1 MKHEELISSLK
12 SLHLMAM
19 AKEYSEIARQCE
31 SAKKTYEQYLAA
43 MVTLEIGAK
52 KDSRIGRLIKDA
64 KLPKDQRL
72 AAYDFKCR
80 TGISEMQVR
89 RLAEGDF
96 VRQGWNVVFYG
107 GFGVGKS
114 HLASALTRLLCGQ
127 GFRCLFTSTHE
138 LINGLLEA
146 QKTLTLAAHFRR
158 LDRFDLI
165 TLDELGFTPQSK
177 DGADLFFQF
186 ISQRYERKSLLIT
199 TNLTYSE
206 WDQVFLNAVTTA
218 AAVDRVI
225 HNCETFNIKGPSWRA
240 EAAKKRALATKT
252 ELESTEQLD

>member
-1 MKHEELISSLK
+1 MKHEDLIANLK
-12 SLHLMAM
+12 RLHLMAI
-19 AKEYSEIARQCE
+19 AQGYSEVARQCE
-31 SAKKTYEQYLAA
+31 NSKRTYEQYLAA
-43 MVTLEIGAK
+43 LIAMEMENKRQQRTQ
-52 KDSRIGRLIKDA
+52 RLIKDA

-72 AAYDFKCR
+72 ETYDFKCR
-80 TGISEMQVR
+80 TGISELQVR

-96 VRQGWNVVFYG
+96 VRGGSNVVLYG

-114 HLASALTRLLCGQ
+114 HLACALTRLLCEAGL
-127 GFRCLFTSTHE
+127 RCFFTTTHD
-138 LINGLLEA
+138 LITSLVEA
-146 QKTLTLAAHFRR
+146 QKTLTLASLFRR
-158 LDRFDLI
+158 LDRYDLI

-206 WDQVFLNAVTTA
+206 WGQVFQNPITTA

-225 HNCETFNIKGPSWRA
+225 HNCETFNVQGLSWRA
-240 EAAKKRALATKT
+240 EAAKKRAQLAKT
-252 ELESTEQLD
+252 EIETVQSLG